1 MQKGYKR
8 SNKGMAVLHFFIG
21 LLFIALLVCAGYFVL
36 TKLDYSDKLA
46 NPDASMRPY
55 VEMTAQPAQL
65 QQPASDDPEN
75 EPEGEPAMNAL
86 LPDATDEI
94 EDFVDVSFTP
104 TPSPSPTPTPSPTAE
119 PTPIPTPTPE
129 PTPTPTPTPK
139 PTKIPTDRCASAR
152 KKGFN
157 VPDPTTN
164 ATLKLTNFYVSAP
177 NKNRVLQ
184 LNGYAYIDEADYDC
198 EDSQVYLIVT
208 QQETGEQVAYKTTMK
223 KGVSGADLSS
233 AACKNSS
240 ESEFRVFVNVKSYKD
255 GDYSLGVVL
264 YYQLESGTAYSYHE
278 LPESFTIVDGAIA
291 AEDEASTFGSEE

>member
-55 VEMTAQPAQL
+55 VEMTAQPAEEPL
-65 QQPASDDPEN
+65 KTADEDPESD
-75 EPEGEPAMNAL
+75 PEPAVNAL

-104 TPSPSPTPTPSPTAE
+104 TPTPSPTPTPE
-119 PTPIPTPTPE
+119 PTPEPTAIPTATPE

-139 PTKIPTDRCASAR
+139 PTKIATDRCASAK

-164 ATLKLTNFYVSAP
+164 ATLALTNFYVSEP
-177 NKNRVLQ
+177 NENRVIQ

-198 EDSQVYLIVT
+198 EDSQVFLIVT
-208 QQETGEQVAYKTTMK
+208 QQETGEQVAYKATMK
-223 KGVSGADLSS
+223 QGISDADLST
-233 AACKNSS
+233 AACKNAAD
-240 ESEFRVFVNVKSYKD
+240 SEFRLFVNVKSYKD

-264 YYQLESGTAYSYHE
+264 YYQIDGGTAYSYHE
-278 LPESFTIVDGAIA
+278 LPESFTIEDGAVV
-291 AEDEASTFGSEE
+291 AEDEAAAFGTEY